1 MLCLEFIEWHP
12 ADRVMRQF
20 ELPQHISEA
29 PQWKANHAKHNYRS
43 SVDQLFIAEHNQAVN
58 MLIHWQPIVLEAH
71 HDADLDAYMGWYLRH
86 GRLLLG
92 NSTVGDS
99 RYIPIA
105 PSHEVM
111 RRGLKKLG
119 AHGRGRGDAAVRRGG
134 RGQRHGRGYG
144 VFIHEGVGDVPLLPA
159 PEPEP
164 EA

>member
-29 PQWKANHAKHNYRS
+29 PLWKANHAKHDDRS

-71 HDADLDAYMGWYLRH
+71 HDADLDAYMGWY
-86 GRLLLG
+86 
-92 NSTVGDS
+92 
-99 RYIPIA
+99 IPIA

-111 RRGLKKLG
+111 RRGLKKLYDKVLAWTLSPDLVTREYG
-119 AHGRGRGDAAVRRGG
+119 AEIANVIRRTFE
-134 RGQRHGRGYG
+134 Q
-144 VFIHEGVGDVPLLPA
+144 GVGDVPLLPA
-159 PEPEP
+159 PEPKP
-164 EA
+164 EASTNDDQLTS